1 MVRAAAI
8 AGGEHVTTTEDP
20 LLAEQVYQ
28 QIQER
33 VLTGRIPPGSALS
46 VPRLAADLGVSRS
59 PVREAVQQ
67 LIAVGLAVHV
77 PYAGARV
84 RALDQDLVDD
94 VFELRESLDALAA
107 RRATTRMSPSVM
119 DDLERVIEESRH
131 VLEEGTD
138 AARMAALDVRFHALL
153 RDHAGS
159 EPLTM
164 ALVRLEALGHL
175 ISADMWDRPE
185 NSAPAIAEHEQ
196 ILAAVRRGDA
206 EAAGASA
213 AAHVRSLAVRR
224 RRSRSN

>member
-1 MVRAAAI
+1 M
-8 AGGEHVTTTEDP
+8 TTTEDP

-28 QIQER
+28 RLQER
-33 VLTGRIPPGSALS
+33 VLTGSIPPGAALS
-46 VPRLAADLGVSRS
+46 VPRLATDLGVSRS

-67 LIAVGLAVHV
+67 LIAMGLAVHV

-84 RALDQDLVDD
+84 RALDEDLVDD

-107 RRATTRMSPSVM
+107 RRATTRVSPTVM
-119 DDLERVIEESRH
+119 DDLERAVADAHRAR
-131 VLEEGTD
+131 EEGAD

-153 RDHAGS
+153 RDTAGS

-175 ISADMWDRPE
+175 ISADMWGKPE
-185 NSAPAIAEHEQ
+185 NSAPAIEEHEQ

-206 EAAGASA
+206 QAAGELA

-224 RRSRSN
+224 RRSVQINM

>member
-1 MVRAAAI
+1 MA
-8 AGGEHVTTTEDP
+8 TTDEG

-28 QIQER
+28 RLQQR
-33 VLTGRIPPGSALS
+33 VLTGDIAPGAALS
-46 VPRLAADLGVSRS
+46 VPRLAAELGVSRS

-67 LIAVGLAVHV
+67 LIAMGLAVHV

-84 RALDQDLVDD
+84 RALDADLVDD

-107 RRATTRMSPSVM
+107 RRA
-119 DDLERVIEESRH
+119 
-131 VLEEGTD
+131 
-138 AARMAALDVRFHALL
+138 AARMRGDDVRELAELVAESRAALERGDDAPVLAALDVRFHALL
-153 RDHAGS
+153 REHARS

-164 ALVRLEALGHL
+164 ALVRLDALGHL
-175 ISADMWDRPE
+175 ISADMWGVPE

-206 EAAGASA
+206 DAAGDLA

-224 RRSRSN
+224 RRSAPN

>member
-1 MVRAAAI
+1 MPS
-8 AGGEHVTTTEDP
+8 TEDP

-84 RALDQDLVDD
+84 RALDEDLVDD

-107 RRATTRMSPSVM
+107 RRATARMAPAVV
-119 DDLERVIEESRH
+119 DDLDRIVEESRR
-131 VLEEGTD
+131 VGEEGAD

-153 RDHAGS
+153 RDQAGS
-159 EPLTM
+159 EPLTL

-175 ISADMWDRPE
+175 ISADMWNRPE
-185 NSAPAIAEHEQ
+185 NSASAISEHEAIA
-196 ILAAVRRGDA
+196 AAVRRGDA
-206 EAAGASA
+206 EAAGALA
-213 AAHVRSLAVRR
+213 AAHVRSVAVRR
-224 RRSRSN
+224 RRSAQINM

>member
-1 MVRAAAI
+1 M
-8 AGGEHVTTTEDP
+8 TTTEDP

-28 QIQER
+28 RLQER
-33 VLTGRIPPGSALS
+33 VLNGHIPPGAALS

-67 LIAVGLAVHV
+67 LIAMGLAVHV

-84 RALDQDLVDD
+84 RALDEDLVDD

-107 RRATTRMSPSVM
+107 RRATTRVGA
-119 DDLERVIEESRH
+119 EVIDQLDALIDESRRAQ
-131 VLEEGTD
+131 ERGAE
-138 AARMAALDVRFHALL
+138 AAEMASLDVRFHALL

-159 EPLTM
+159 EPLAM

-175 ISADMWDRPE
+175 ISADMWGKTQ
-185 NSAPAIAEHEQ
+185 NSDPAIAEHEQ
-196 ILAAVRRGDA
+196 IVAAVRRGDA
-206 EAAGASA
+206 QAAGELA

-224 RRSRSN
+224 RRSAQINM